1 MKVFS
6 NRHSVEKL
14 ITVLASLLIG
24 SASLTTAHAE
34 SGYRYWGYFQAAKGA
49 TTWTAA
55 MTGPSVALNEGDV
68 EGWVFTASGNDT
80 PANPPMMDPSFNDLC
95 GATSAVAGKIRVG
108 LVVDFGSGDIAPQGE
123 TPKEFFSDCVVVPK
137 GSNGLAVLQSAFEVR
152 SDKSGLICGIAG
164 YPKSEC
170 GAQIE
175 LPTQS
180 PSPIASPLI
189 APAPEEATEK
199 SQLPL
204 AILATF
210 AVIIAAIAVRRR
222 RKS

>member
-1 MKVFS
+1 MRLSSNQKFFS
-6 NRHSVEKL
+6 KFVVAISF
-14 ITVLASLLIG
+14 ISIAGIP
-24 SASLTTAHAE
+24 TAHAE

-49 TTWTAA
+49 TSWTAA
-55 MTGPSVALNEGDV
+55 TTGPSVALNDGDV

-80 PANPPMMDPSFNDLC
+80 PATPPMMDPSFSDLC
-95 GATSAVAGKIRVG
+95 SSTSAVSGKIRVG

-137 GSNGLAVLQSAFEVR
+137 GANGLAVLQSAFDVR

-164 YPKSEC
+164 YPAQEC

-175 LPTQS
+175 LPSQS
-180 PSPIASPLI
+180 ASPIASPLI
-189 APAPEEATEK
+189 ATAPEESNER

-204 AILATF
+204 ALLAAF
-210 AVIIAAIAVRRR
+210 AVVIAAIAVRRR
-222 RKS
+222 RK